1 MFFRD
6 KKQEKVL
13 RQIDEFCR
21 LIGECVDQYA
31 KMIDDYLDADK
42 QFKEESQRVH
52 ELEGAADKL
61 RFSME
66 REMYRGAFLPAYRED
81 FIGLLEKL
89 DRVANKAEDS
99 ADLIYL
105 VRPVI
110 PERVGQDLREIA
122 RLTLKAWAPIP
133 TMVHKTLHDEHDVQD
148 DVVKIGRL
156 EKRVDQIQ
164 FNAVRRVYKS
174 RDIEKFDKLI
184 LKMVI
189 DQVSEVSDRIEN
201 VGDRTSIIAIKRQMG

>member
-6 KKQEKVL
+6 KKQDKVL
-13 RQIDEFCR
+13 SQIDEFCH
-21 LIGECVDQYA
+21 LIGECVVQYA

-52 ELEGAADKL
+52 ELESEADRL

-105 VRPVI
+105 VRPEI
-110 PERVGQDLREIA
+110 PGNVGNDLREIVK
-122 RLTLKAWAPIP
+122 LTVEAWEPIP
-133 TMVHKTLHDEHDVQD
+133 RMVHKTLHDEHEVQD
-148 DVVKIGRL
+148 QVEKISRL
-156 EKRVDQIQ
+156 EKRVDQVQ

-174 RDIEKFDKLI
+174 KEIEKLDKLI

-201 VGDRTSIIAIKRQMG
+201 VGDRTSLIAIKRQLG